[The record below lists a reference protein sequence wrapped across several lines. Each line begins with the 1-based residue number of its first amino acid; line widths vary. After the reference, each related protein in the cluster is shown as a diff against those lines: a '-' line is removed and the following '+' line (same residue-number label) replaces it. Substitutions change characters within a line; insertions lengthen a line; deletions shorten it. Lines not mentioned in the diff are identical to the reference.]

1 MDGKRI
7 GDITVNDGK
16 GLMDNV
22 CMCDSLA
29 NDCNSLVKY
38 IFTGNYILFCNLV
51 SQMVVKLSNLQKG
64 IKADITS
71 KDEIIEELKRM
82 NDSLVEQMTGLPVEK
97 DGANDGSN

>member
-1 MDGKRI
+1 MSDLN
-7 GDITVNDGK
+7 VNDGK
-16 GLMDNV
+16 GLYDSEG
-22 CMCDSLA
+22 MCDSLV
-29 NDCNSLVKY
+29 NDCNTLVKH
-38 IFTGNYILFCNLV
+38 ICTGNYILFCNLV

-71 KDEIIEELKRM
+71 KDEKIEELKRM

>member
-1 MDGKRI
+1 MEKKTVGNI
-7 GDITVNDGK
+7 SVNDGK
-16 GLMDNV
+16 GLFDNV
-22 CMCDSLA
+22 GMCDSLA

-38 IFTGNYILFCNLV
+38 ICTGNYILFCNLV
-51 SQMVVKLSNLQKG
+51 SQMVIKLSNLQKG
-64 IKADITS
+64 IKADIAS